1 MLDLASV
8 ASRTF
13 SQESAKRFDRQ
24 GHRAFAAQ
32 GVESRMASVVRM
44 ALSCA
49 LSGILFLGVRSDG
62 QQLPG
67 APQPEQNLVRV
78 RPKLA
83 GDGACLGCHE
93 QQSTSYRSTSH
104 HLTSRLA
111 GPDAIL
117 GSFSGSGSTLKII
130 DPLPGSSAPA
140 LSFRM
145 EVRDGGYYETAIA
158 GVPGHEQSHGERIDV
173 VTGSGTRG
181 QSYLYW
187 LEDQLFEL
195 PLSYWSDGH
204 QWINSPGFKDKTA
217 NFSRPIYPRCLEC
230 HATYIVPLSPDPL
243 SNHYDRSTLVTG
255 ISCETCH
262 GPGGE
267 HVAVRAATSA
277 GSSGEKTILNPA
289 RFSRDRQVDLCALC
303 HSGAQRVELEPA
315 FSYLPGQPL
324 DGYLKPL
331 PADTTMQPEVHGN
344 QVGLLKRSRCYV
356 SSPTMSCSTC
366 HDVHAPERPAAT
378 YSSRC
383 LSCHRVE
390 SCTVAKTPGLRIAD
404 NCIDCHMPKLPT
416 NAIIAKTG
424 GNEVR
429 ATMRTHWIR
438 VYPTTTQP

>member
-1 MLDLASV
+1 
-8 ASRTF
+8 
-13 SQESAKRFDRQ
+13 
-24 GHRAFAAQ
+24 
-32 GVESRMASVVRM
+32 MASVVSM

-83 GDGACLGCHE
+83 GDGACLSCHE

-255 ISCETCH
+255 ISCESCH

-267 HVAVRAATSA
+267 HVAVRA
-277 GSSGEKTILNPA
+277 
-289 RFSRDRQVDLCALC
+289 RD
-303 HSGAQRVELEPA
+303 QRGGH
-315 FSYLPGQPL
+315 PGKKQ
-324 DGYLKPL
+324 
-331 PADTTMQPEVHGN
+331 
-344 QVGLLKRSRCYV
+344 S
-356 SSPTMSCSTC
+356 
-366 HDVHAPERPAAT
+366 
-378 YSSRC
+378 
-383 LSCHRVE
+383 
-390 SCTVAKTPGLRIAD
+390 
-404 NCIDCHMPKLPT
+404 
-416 NAIIAKTG
+416 
-424 GNEVR
+424 
-429 ATMRTHWIR
+429 
-438 VYPTTTQP
+438 

>member
-1 MLDLASV
+1 
-8 ASRTF
+8 
-13 SQESAKRFDRQ
+13 
-24 GHRAFAAQ
+24 
-32 GVESRMASVVRM
+32 MASLVSIS
-44 ALSCA
+44 LSCA
-49 LSGILFLGVRSDG
+49 LSGLLCLGMRSDG
-62 QQLPG
+62 QQLPS
-67 APQPEQNLVRV
+67 APQPEQNLPAAPK
-78 RPKLA
+78 PKLV
-83 GDGACLGCHE
+83 GDGACVGCHE
-93 QQSTSYRSTSH
+93 KQSTLYKDTSH
-104 HLTSRLA
+104 HRTSRLA
-111 GPDAIL
+111 GPDSIL
-117 GSFSGSGSTLKII
+117 GSFSGSGSTLRVV
-130 DPLPGSSAPA
+130 DAVPGSSAPA
-140 LSFRM
+140 LYFRM
-145 EVRDGGYYETAIA
+145 EAKDGGYYETAVA

-173 VTGSGTRG
+173 VTGSGTSG

-262 GPGGE
+262 GRGGE
-267 HVAVRAATSA
+267 HVAVHEATST
-277 GSSGEKTILNPA
+277 GSSGGKTILNPA

-324 DGYLKPL
+324 DGYLKPF
-331 PADTTMQPEVHGN
+331 PADTTLQPEVHGN

-366 HDVHAPERPAAT
+366 HEVHAPERPAAT

-390 SCTVAKTPGLRIAD
+390 SCTVAKTRGLKIAD

-438 VYPTTTQP
+438 VYPKTTQP

>member
-1 MLDLASV
+1 M
-8 ASRTF
+8 
-13 SQESAKRFDRQ
+13 EAK
-24 GHRAFAAQ
+24 
-32 GVESRMASVVRM
+32 
-44 ALSCA
+44 
-49 LSGILFLGVRSDG
+49 
-62 QQLPG
+62 
-67 APQPEQNLVRV
+67 
-78 RPKLA
+78 
-83 GDGACLGCHE
+83 
-93 QQSTSYRSTSH
+93 
-104 HLTSRLA
+104 
-111 GPDAIL
+111 
-117 GSFSGSGSTLKII
+117 
-130 DPLPGSSAPA
+130 
-140 LSFRM
+140 
-145 EVRDGGYYETAIA
+145 DGGYYQTAIA
-158 GVPGHEQSHGERIDV
+158 GIPGHEQSHTERIDV

-217 NFSRPIYPRCLEC
+217 NFSRAIYPRCLEC
-230 HATYIVPLSPDPL
+230 HATHIVPLSQDPL
-243 SNHYDRSTLVTG
+243 SNHYNRATLVTG

-267 HVAVRAATSA
+267 HVAAHTAPGP
-277 GSSGEKTILNPA
+277 GSSANKTILNPA

-390 SCTVAKTPGLRIAD
+390 SCTVAKTPGLKIAD

-438 VYPTTTQP
+438 VYPKPMQP